1 MSLSKKI
8 EDKRKAKQ
16 RAEKVKKAKIATAG
30 VVLGAVTG
38 AVSGVLLAPKSG
50 KETREDIKGASQQI
64 AEKINMKTVDVK
76 GKVSEKLKDRKG
88 NFIESKKKIKK
99 YIDNKKSI
107 ENSNEEDK
115 IIDIV
120 EPVSVTEE

>member
-16 RAEKVKKAKIATAG
+16 RAEKIKQAKVATAG

-50 KETREDIKGASQQI
+50 KETREDIKDASQQI
-64 AEKINMKTVDVK
+64 VEKINIKTVDVK
-76 GKVSEKLKDRKG
+76 DKMSDKLEDRKG
-88 NFIESKKKIKK
+88 NFIESKKKIRK
-99 YIDNKKSI
+99 YIYNKKNI
-107 ENSNEEDK
+107 EHSNEEDK

>member
-16 RAEKVKKAKIATAG
+16 RAEKIKQAKVATAG
-30 VVLGAVTG
+30 VVLGAITG

-50 KETREDIKGASQQI
+50 KETREDIKDASQQI
-64 AEKINMKTVDVK
+64 VEKINIKTVDVK
-76 GKVSEKLKDRKG
+76 DKMSDKLEDRKG
-88 NFIESKKKIKK
+88 NFIESKKKIRK
-99 YIDNKKSI
+99 YIDNKKNI
-107 ENSNEEDK
+107 EHSNEEDK

>member
-1 MSLSKKI
+1 MNLTKKI

-50 KETREDIKGASQQI
+50 KETREDIKDASQQI

-76 GKVSEKLKDRKG
+76 GKVSEKLEDKKG
-88 NFIESKKKIKK
+88 KLYRIKEKNKKI
-99 YIDNKKSI
+99 YR
-107 ENSNEEDK
+107 
-115 IIDIV
+115 
-120 EPVSVTEE
+120 

>member
-16 RAEKVKKAKIATAG
+16 RAEKIKQAKVATAG

-50 KETREDIKGASQQI
+50 KETREDIKDASQQI
-64 AEKINMKTVDVK
+64 VEKINMKTVDVK
-76 GKVSEKLKDRKG
+76 DKMSNKLEDRRG
-88 NFIESKKKIKK
+88 NFMESKKKIRK
-99 YIDNKKSI
+99 YIDTKKNI
-107 ENSNEEDK
+107 EHSNEEDK

>member
-38 AVSGVLLAPKSG
+38 AVSGILLAPKSG
-50 KETREDIKGASQQI
+50 KETREDIKDASQQI

-76 GKVSEKLKDRKG
+76 DKVSEKLEDRKG
-88 NFIESKKKIKK
+88 NFIESKKKIRK
-99 YIDNKKSI
+99 YIDNKKNF
-107 ENSNEEDK
+107 ENSNVEDE

-120 EPVSVTEE
+120 EPVSITEE

>member
-16 RAEKVKKAKIATAG
+16 RAEKVKQAKVATAG

-50 KETREDIKGASQQI
+50 KETREDIKDASQQI
-64 AEKINMKTVDVK
+64 VEKINMKTVDVK
-76 GKVSEKLKDRKG
+76 DKMSNKLEDRRG
-88 NFIESKKKIKK
+88 NFMESKKKIRK
-99 YIDNKKSI
+99 YIDTKKNI
-107 ENSNEEDK
+107 EHSNEEDK

>member
-16 RAEKVKKAKIATAG
+16 RAEKVKQAKVATAG

-50 KETREDIKGASQQI
+50 KETREDIKDASQQI
-64 AEKINMKTVDVK
+64 VEKINIKTVDVK
-76 GKVSEKLKDRKG
+76 DKMSNKLEDRRG
-88 NFIESKKKIKK
+88 NFMESKKKIRK
-99 YIDNKKSI
+99 YIDTKKNI
-107 ENSNEEDK
+107 EHSNEEDK

>member
-16 RAEKVKKAKIATAG
+16 RAEKVKQAKVATAG

-38 AVSGVLLAPKSG
+38 AASGVLLAPKSG
-50 KETREDIKGASQQI
+50 KETREDIKDASQQI
-64 AEKINMKTVDVK
+64 VEKINIKTVDVK
-76 GKVSEKLKDRKG
+76 DKMSNKLEDRRG
-88 NFIESKKKIKK
+88 NFMESKKKIRK
-99 YIDNKKSI
+99 YIDTKKNI
-107 ENSNEEDK
+107 EHSNEEDK

>member
-16 RAEKVKKAKIATAG
+16 KAEKAKQAKIATAG

-38 AVSGVLLAPKSG
+38 AVGGVLLAPKSG
-50 KETREDIKGASQQI
+50 KETREDIKDASQQI
-64 AEKINMKTVDVK
+64 ADKINMRTVDVK
-76 GKVSEKLKDRKG
+76 GKMSEKLEDRKG
-88 NFIESKKKIKK
+88 NFIESKQKIRN
-99 YIDNKKSI
+99 YIDNKKRVEDS
-107 ENSNEEDK
+107 SEEDRV
-115 IIDIV
+115 IDIV

>member
-16 RAEKVKKAKIATAG
+16 KAEKAKQAKIATAG

-38 AVSGVLLAPKSG
+38 AVGGVLLAPKSG
-50 KETREDIKGASQQI
+50 KETREDIKDASQQI
-64 AEKINMKTVDVK
+64 ADKINMRTVDVK
-76 GKVSEKLKDRKG
+76 GKMSEKLEDRKG
-88 NFIESKKKIKK
+88 NFIESKQKIRN
-99 YIDNKKSI
+99 YIDNKKRV
-107 ENSNEEDK
+107 EDSNEEDRV
-115 IIDIV
+115 IDIV